1 LNREVVVDGRPRQT
15 LQQLITYLQNTYCGQ
30 VGFEII
36 HLNSREEREW
46 LTDRIE
52 KEEYWAVEEEHKK

>member
-1 LNREVVVDGRPRQT
+1 
-15 LQQLITYLQNTYCGQ
+15 